1 MRTLDLA
8 AFLASNPAATSLP
21 CHFVDMSSQLERS
34 DSEKTMILGQEGRDT
49 TLGSQDP
56 AEQRPAEQDPASQHP
71 APQDPAAQLD
81 APVDPADFAPSGSE
95 EDPDEPTYR
104 VLDVYGHRI
113 IVEGEVSPMAL
124 LRVNMLAQQL
134 QASGHQGMGSS
145 ATSSSLNRGRSSMD
159 TLLLRQSPSQRVRP
173 RLDAKGAKS
182 HVMDRESYKFDRRNR
197 PWRKTLDER
206 FALGLRSTVALL
218 VFLPPA
224 NMDPAQCGKR

>member
-1 MRTLDLA
+1 
-8 AFLASNPAATSLP
+8 
-21 CHFVDMSSQLERS
+21 MSSQLERS

-56 AEQRPAEQDPASQHP
+56 AEQRP

-124 LRVNMLAQQL
+124 LLGNMLAQQL

-159 TLLLRQSPSQRVRP
+159 IDAGPEAKPKPKSKAKAGRKRRQVTRDGQ
-173 RLDAKGAKS
+173 
-182 HVMDRESYKFDRRNR
+182 
-197 PWRKTLDER
+197 
-206 FALGLRSTVALL
+206 
-218 VFLPPA
+218 
-224 NMDPAQCGKR
+224 

>member
-1 MRTLDLA
+1 
-8 AFLASNPAATSLP
+8 
-21 CHFVDMSSQLERS
+21 
-34 DSEKTMILGQEGRDT
+34 MILGQEGRDT

-124 LRVNMLAQQL
+124 LLGNMLAQQL
-134 QASGHQGMGSS
+134 QASGHQGIGAS

-159 TLLLRQSPSQRVRP
+159 IDAGPEAKPKPKSKAKAGRKRRQVTRDGQRELQVRSKKQAMEEDF
-173 RLDAKGAKS
+173 R
-182 HVMDRESYKFDRRNR
+182 
-197 PWRKTLDER
+197 
-206 FALGLRSTVALL
+206 
-218 VFLPPA
+218 
-224 NMDPAQCGKR
+224 